1 MLVPPT
7 LIGQSPEAEEK
18 TFRIRLLFVLH
29 YAIIKSGGKNHM
41 KEYTLVAELTDA
53 EGGEWTADAGI
64 TATDN
69 ASAVRQARIWAK
81 AEAKA
86 QNAKLVAF
94 YAQDTQGVA
103 HS

>member
-1 MLVPPT
+1 
-7 LIGQSPEAEEK
+7 
-18 TFRIRLLFVLH
+18 
-29 YAIIKSGGKNHM
+29 M

-81 AEAKA
+81 DEAKA
-86 QNAKLVAF
+86 QNAKLVSF